1 MGGSSCIHSVNRWSA
16 GQLKQC
22 ALKLYVLSFF
32 QLFLKARW
40 AFTCNLHPKM
50 LLESLSVTT
59 QNMSLLISRNTYQA
73 APKQFLTF
81 WVALCFP
88 DIAQPTGYR
97 RERLGTRLLMS
108 VNLQRRC
115 YSVMGIPIPKPL
127 VKWTFPSLITLAI
140 WVRVRVKVT
149 VDAHITVTPPLQKWQ
164 REWSRKA
171 VRNCFWDSS
180 WRRAGQLFC
189 PDLIFNPR
197 TPVSS
202 SFLEKWRIQG
212 PFLI

>member
-50 LLESLSVTT
+50 LLESLSATT
-59 QNMSLLISRNTYQA
+59 QNMSLLISRNTHQA

-97 RERLGTRLLMS
+97 RERLGTRLLIS

-115 YSVMGIPIPKPL
+115 YSVMGISIPKPL

-149 VDAHITVTPPLQKWQ
+149 VDAHITGVLRMGMPKTRGCSYHCDTATSEMTTGMEPKSGP
-164 REWSRKA
+164 
-171 VRNCFWDSS
+171 
-180 WRRAGQLFC
+180 QLF
-189 PDLIFNPR
+189 L
-197 TPVSS
+197 
-202 SFLEKWRIQG
+202 G
-212 PFLI
+212 

>member
-50 LLESLSVTT
+50 LLESLSATT

-97 RERLGTRLLMS
+97 RERLGTRLLIS

-115 YSVMGIPIPKPL
+115 YGVMGIPIPKPL

-149 VDAHITVTPPLQKWQ
+149 GDAHITGVLRMGMPKTRGCPYHCDTATSEMRTGMEPK
-164 REWSRKA
+164 S
-171 VRNCFWDSS
+171 VP
-180 WRRAGQLFC
+180 QLF
-189 PDLIFNPR
+189 L
-197 TPVSS
+197 
-202 SFLEKWRIQG
+202 G
-212 PFLI
+212 